1 MPLKTIVKVGNIT
14 NLSDAR
20 YCAGMGVSMLGFP
33 IDDGLPLHLSPQTYK
48 EISGWVSGVT
58 LVGEIKDKIPE
69 DYEVDFIQFSN
80 FSMIQNVHG
89 NDIPYIFSIDLK
101 ETDHLEIR
109 ELSKYA
115 NPEYYLL
122 QIPEGYEMSEIKELA
137 SFLNAPILLGYCKST
152 DDVDKYI
159 NAESNG
165 IALLGSYE
173 DKPGFKDYD
182 QIADVLEYLDAE

>member
-20 YCAGMGVSMLGFP
+20 YCAGMGVNMLGFP
-33 IDDGLPLHLSPQTYK
+33 IDDGLQLHISPQTYK
-48 EISGWVSGVT
+48 EISGWVSGVK

-69 DYEVDFIQFSN
+69 DYKVDFIQFSN
-80 FSMIQNVHG
+80 FSMIKTVQG
-89 NDIPYIFSIDLK
+89 NNIPYIFSIDLEK
-101 ETDHLEIR
+101 QDFSDIR
-109 ELSKYA
+109 EISKYA
-115 NPEYYLL
+115 KPEYYLL
-122 QIPEGYEMSEIKELA
+122 EIPEGYEMSEIKELA

-152 DDVDKYI
+152 DDADKYI

-173 DKPGFKDYD
+173 NKPGFKDYD